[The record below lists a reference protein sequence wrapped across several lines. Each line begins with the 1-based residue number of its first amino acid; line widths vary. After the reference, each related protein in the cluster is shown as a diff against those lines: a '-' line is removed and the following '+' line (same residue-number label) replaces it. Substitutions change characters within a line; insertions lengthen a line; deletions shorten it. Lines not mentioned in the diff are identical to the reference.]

1 MFFFLFVCLGGWL
14 CRIFSDR
21 GVKTCRVGWTGPRP
35 ALQNKELYAGG
46 WRRTRLYLFG
56 HCAFCAIIRLQFCA
70 FFSIIWVPIF
80 SIHTIKNHLNIVGV
94 VFSRE
99 KKIIK
104 TCYRI
109 TILPCRSFRDTSL
122 GASQPVLQMCVLAE
136 HSNNDTSKKIGQGT
150 AAGSADHLFSPFEA
164 WPPEALVH
172 GCMHLPGPPRRTS
185 PSAARLVSKAA

>member
-1 MFFFLFVCLGGWL
+1 MPGGDAGPDFICLAIVHFVL
-14 CRIFSDR
+14 
-21 GVKTCRVGWTGPRP
+21 
-35 ALQNKELYAGG
+35 LYVCN
-46 WRRTRLYLFG
+46 FV
-56 HCAFCAIIRLQFCA
+56 H